1 MDEKLILVGADVGNG
16 YTKIDF
22 GINQYSYP
30 SLVSAGHDRGMA
42 QLMENFDL
50 HEPSKKCIEDQI
62 GVLDVKIR
70 DVKNDTQE
78 HYFCGFLASREGVPR
93 TQWADDKGSN
103 QAGKALLLAGIAL
116 GMRENKSIMYLA
128 VSLPVKNYKR
138 FKDSYEQHMTG
149 TFEVEFMSGPFKRLI
164 RTIQIIRCRV
174 YPEGMGVFIR
184 EIYSYH
190 KPELRKGYH
199 CIIAPGFRTTEFIL
213 FSDGKPVDDLSG
225 SLEIGIATAH
235 KRVGNRLSETLG
247 VDYSEHDI
255 DKIFMD
261 SSPGKRGTVVKEMCA
276 NELPRLAEQIISK
289 LRVKWQDI
297 WLQVETF
304 LVSDG
309 GGSVLFPD
317 FHRVLIEATNSKV
330 ELVDLPEYATAVGNR
345 TAASLALAGG
355 KLNGG

>member
-1 MDEKLILVGADVGNG
+1 LDEKLIVVGADAGNG

-22 GINQYSYP
+22 GNGQYSYP

-50 HEPSKKCIEDQI
+50 HKTIEKCIEAQI
-62 GVLDVKIR
+62 GVLDVRIR
-70 DVKNDTQE
+70 DVKKGTQE
-78 HYFCGFLASREGVPR
+78 HYFCGSLASREGVSE
-93 TQWADDKGSN
+93 TQWADDKGAN
-103 QAGKALLLAGIAL
+103 QAGSALLLAGIAL
-116 GMRENKSIMYLA
+116 GMRENKSVVYLA
-128 VSLPVKNYKR
+128 TSLPVKNYKR

-149 TFEVEFMSGPFKRLI
+149 TFEVEFLSGPFEGAVK
-164 RTIQIIRCRV
+164 TIQIIRCRV

-184 EIYSYH
+184 EMYIH
-190 KPELRKGYH
+190 HRKGLMKGYH
-199 CIIAPGFRTTEFIL
+199 GIIAPGFRTTEFIL

-225 SLEIGIATAH
+225 SLEIGIAAAH

-261 SSPGKRGTVVKEMCA
+261 KSPGKRGTVVKDMCVD
-276 NELPRLAEQIISK
+276 ELPKLAEQIISK

-297 WLQVETF
+297 WLQIETF

-317 FHRVLIEATNSKV
+317 LRKGLINATNSEC
-330 ELVDLPEYATAVGNR
+330 ELVDSPEFATAIGNR
-345 TAASLALAGG
+345 TAASLALAWG
-355 KLNGG
+355 KLNVS